1 MRLPLRLPALAAGFA
16 LGFVATAIA
25 TASAAGPSFDCG
37 KVEPGSIAALVCS
50 DDALS
55 ALDRKMSQVY
65 AAASDKA
72 IHEQPPVL
80 KAEQRGW
87 IKGRDEC
94 WKSDD
99 KRGCVEQAY
108 RLRIAELQARY
119 RLVAASGSATY
130 VCDGQPAKQVTA
142 TFFETDPP
150 TAIAEFGDQTS
161 LMILQPAG
169 SGAKYQGQNE
179 MLWEHQGEAVISWG
193 HDSSEMR
200 CRVKR

>member
-1 MRLPLRLPALAAGFA
+1 MSLATRLPAIAAGFA
-16 LGFVATAIA
+16 LGFVAVDG
-25 TASAAGPSFDCG
+25 TASAAGLSFDCS
-37 KVEPGSIAALVCS
+37 KVEPGNIEALICH
-50 DDALS
+50 DEALS

-65 AAASDKA
+65 AAATEKA
-72 IHEQPPVL
+72 INQQPPVL

-87 IKGRDEC
+87 IKGRDDC

-119 RLVAASGSATY
+119 QLVAASGSATY
-130 VCDGQPAKQVTA
+130 VCDGQPAKEVTA
-142 TFFETDPP
+142 TYFETDPP

-161 LMILQPAG
+161 LLVQQPAA
-169 SGAKYQGQNE
+169 SGAKYQGRNE
-179 MLWEHQGEAVISWG
+179 MLWEHQGEALISWG
-193 HDSSEMR
+193 YGSPEMR